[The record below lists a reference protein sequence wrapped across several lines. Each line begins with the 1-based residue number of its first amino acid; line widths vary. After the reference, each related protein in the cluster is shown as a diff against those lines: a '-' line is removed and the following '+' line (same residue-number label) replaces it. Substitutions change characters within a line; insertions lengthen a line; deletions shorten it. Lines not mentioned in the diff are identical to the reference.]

1 MLSPRRY
8 EPFKEDLRPGHV
20 EIVEGSAQ
28 AERVLGGE
36 GGCWVSWSGTF
47 ELERLLPM
55 PQ

>member
-1 MLSPRRY
+1 MATVNLRMCGEMLPRY

-36 GGCWVSWSGTF
+36 GGCWVS
-47 ELERLLPM
+47 
-55 PQ
+55 